1 MDRNERKHL
10 GGAWSLVRI
19 QSPRQLVNNGKS
31 MTYKTDKPKR
41 QENLSKVTLQ
51 FGCIWLHLVAKIVQ
65 DLCRI
70 SEGRRKP

>member
-1 MDRNERKHL
+1 MDKNVRIRL
-10 GGAWSLVRI
+10 GGVKSLVRI
-19 QSPRQLVNNGKS
+19 QSPRQIVNSGKS
-31 MTYKTDKPKR
+31 STYKVNRLQGKADLIKNP
-41 QENLSKVTLQ
+41 LQ